1 MNLELISE
9 YAGTDS
15 AQWETEPNENKSIY
29 GKAFNECDVMVKK
42 PSHATGPLIRF
53 DNFKFNDS
61 IYY

>member
-9 YAGTDS
+9 YAGNDS
-15 AQWETEPNENKSIY
+15 AYWETELNGNKSIY
-29 GKAFNECDVMVKK
+29 WKALNECDVMVKK

-61 IYY
+61 INY